1 MRDLFFDNVKLISL
15 FVFNIAICL
24 LYMFFYD
31 TIFFYFVI
39 ALLLVNFFVIF
50 IYLRY
55 FCSISFKGSKIYYKG
70 IFLGYNFDFD
80 DIISFEKRL
89 SDNVLIL
96 QLKNKKKIK
105 VCFWIGNGSSELFK
119 ELKIKRKDLF
129 VPKLENF
136 PIRYYLSCTY
146 LCMFLARI
154 MIGLFVYYISLS
166 NIFIFLFICFID
178 IKVLLGDF
186 SVISNIVLF
195 YEFRKDSICERKI
208 FKSEIYFYKFFE
220 KVFISR
226 EFEFDNKNYLC
237 FLYKGNHQ
245 TKKVYIL
252 NKKISYSM
260 QKIFEYINKNYCAN
274 IALN

>member
-1 MRDLFFDNVKLISL
+1 MHGLFFNNVKFIGL

-24 LYMFFYD
+24 LYLVFYVTSFF
-31 TIFFYFVI
+31 FFVLG
-39 ALLLVNFFVIF
+39 LLLVNFFVF
-50 IYLRY
+50 FLNLRY
-55 FCSISFKGSKIYYKG
+55 FCSVSFKGSEIYYRC
-70 IFLGYNFDFD
+70 IFLSYNFGFD

-96 QLKNKKKIK
+96 QLKNKKKIE
-105 VCFWIGNGSSELFK
+105 VCFWIDNGSSELFE

-129 VPKLENF
+129 VTKLENF
-136 PIRYYLSCTY
+136 PIRYYLSYTY
-146 LCMFLARI
+146 LCMFLGRI

-178 IKVLLGDF
+178 IKVLLKDF

-195 YEFRKDSICERKI
+195 YEFRKDSIYERKI
-208 FKSEIYFYKFFE
+208 FKSEIYFYEFFE
-220 KVFISR
+220 KIFITR
-226 EFEFDNKNYLC
+226 EFEFNNKNYLC

-260 QKIFEYINKNYCAN
+260 QKVFEYINQNYCTE
-274 IALN
+274 LT

>member
-1 MRDLFFDNVKLISL
+1 MRDLFFNNVKLISL
-15 FVFNIAICL
+15 FVFNVAICL
-24 LYMFFYD
+24 LYLGFYD
-31 TIFFYFVI
+31 ASFFYFVL

-50 IYLRY
+50 FYLRY
-55 FCSISFKGSKIYYKG
+55 FYSISFKGSKIYYKG
-70 IFLGYNFDFD
+70 IFLSYNFDFS
-80 DIISFEKRL
+80 DIISLEKRL

-105 VCFWIGNGSSELFK
+105 VCFWTGNGSSELFK

-146 LCMFLARI
+146 LFMFLARI
-154 MIGLFVYYISLS
+154 MIALFVYYISLS

-208 FKSEIYFYKFFE
+208 FKSEIYFYEFFE
-220 KVFISR
+220 KIFIAG
-226 EFEFDNKNYLC
+226 EFEFNNKNYLC
-237 FLYKGNHQ
+237 FLYKENHQ

-260 QKIFEYINKNYCAN
+260 QKVFEYINQNYCTE
-274 IALN
+274 LT

>member
-1 MRDLFFDNVKLISL
+1 MDNLFFSNIKLVSL
-15 FVFNIAICL
+15 FVFNIVICW
-24 LYMFFYD
+24 LYLVLYD
-31 TIFFYFVI
+31 TGFFYFVVTI
-39 ALLLVNFFVIF
+39 LLVNFFIVLF
-50 IYLRY
+50 YLRY
-55 FCSISFKGSKIYYKG
+55 FCFISFKGFKVYYKG
-70 IFLGYNFDFD
+70 IFLSYNFGFD

-96 QLKNKKKIK
+96 KLKNKKKIK
-105 VCFWIGNGSSELFK
+105 VCFWIGNGSSEFFK
-119 ELKIKRKDLF
+119 ELKLKRKDLF
-129 VPKLENF
+129 IPKLENF
-136 PIRYYLSCTY
+136 PIRYYLSYAY

-154 MIGLFVYYISLS
+154 MISLFVYYISLS

-195 YEFRKDSICERKI
+195 YEFRKDSIYERKI

-220 KVFISR
+220 KIFIAR
-226 EFEFDNKNYLC
+226 EFEFNNKNYLC
-237 FLYKGNHQ
+237 FSYKGNNL

-260 QKIFEYINKNYCAN
+260 QKVFDYINQNYSTE
-274 IALN
+274 LT

>member
-1 MRDLFFDNVKLISL
+1 MRGLFFNNVKIIGL

-24 LYMFFYD
+24 LYLVFYVTSFF
-31 TIFFYFVI
+31 FFVLG
-39 ALLLVNFFVIF
+39 LLLVNFFVF
-50 IYLRY
+50 FFNLRY
-55 FCSISFKGSKIYYKG
+55 FCSVSFKGSEIYYRC
-70 IFLGYNFDFD
+70 IFLSYNFGFD

-105 VCFWIGNGSSELFK
+105 VCFWIDNGSSELFE

-129 VPKLENF
+129 VTKLENF
-136 PIRYYLSCTY
+136 PIRYYLSYTY
-146 LCMFLARI
+146 LCMFLGRI

-178 IKVLLGDF
+178 IKVLLKDF

-208 FKSEIYFYKFFE
+208 FKSEIYFYEFFE
-220 KVFISR
+220 KIFITR
-226 EFEFDNKNYLC
+226 EFEFNNKNYLC
-237 FLYKGNHQ
+237 FLYKVNHQ

-260 QKIFEYINKNYCAN
+260 QKVFEYINQNYCTE
-274 IALN
+274 LT

>member
-1 MRDLFFDNVKLISL
+1 M
-15 FVFNIAICL
+15 
-24 LYMFFYD
+24 
-31 TIFFYFVI
+31 
-39 ALLLVNFFVIF
+39 
-50 IYLRY
+50 
-55 FCSISFKGSKIYYKG
+55 FKGSKIYYKG
-70 IFLGYNFDFD
+70 IFLSCNFDFD
-80 DIISFEKRL
+80 DIILFEKRL

-96 QLKNKKKIK
+96 KLKNKKKIK
-105 VCFWIGNGSSELFK
+105 VCFWIGNGSNELFK

-146 LCMFLARI
+146 LYMFLARI
-154 MIGLFVYYISLS
+154 MISLFVYYISLG
-166 NIFIFLFICFID
+166 NIFIFLFISFID

-208 FKSEIYFYKFFE
+208 FKSEIYFYEFFE
-220 KVFISR
+220 KVFIAR
-226 EFEFDNKNYLC
+226 EFEFNNKNYLC
-237 FLYKGNHQ
+237 FLYKGSQQ

-260 QKIFEYINKNYCAN
+260 QKVFDYINQNYCTEL
-274 IALN
+274 I